1 MTGSPRALQSDRHH
15 ADPALY
21 MWFGNKKPAPLGFAD
36 PFAEG
41 QDPRRSAPRQK
52 TDTLSCPLGDV
63 IDISATGVRIRC
75 GSKPPFSEGAVTTL
89 KFVFNGGKLPVSVQE
104 RWRKRHGFRGSY
116 EIGLKFVN
124 NPPNVM
130 NAIGSLI
137 KFGFLCPD
145 AVAGESPEPKAQA
158 KPRKKLRVSVDLPD
172 YYAVLNVPPDADDKR
187 VHTAYR
193 QLARQYHPDANKDPG
208 AQDRFIG
215 ICEAYKVLSDP
226 DQRKTY
232 DLRQAG

>member
-1 MTGSPRALQSDRHH
+1 MRFGRKNKGRSANLAAVGHH
-15 ADPALY
+15 P
-21 MWFGNKKPAPLGFAD
+21 
-36 PFAEG
+36 E
-41 QDPRRSAPRQK
+41 RVAPRQA

-63 IDISATGVRIRC
+63 MDISTSGVRIRC
-75 GSKPPFSEGAVTTL
+75 KSKPPFSEGAVTTI

-104 RWRKRHGFRGSY
+104 RWRKRRGFRGGH

-130 NAIGSLI
+130 NAVESLV

-145 AVAGESPEPKAQA
+145 AVAGEAPKPKPDGKA
-158 KPRKKLRVSVDLPD
+158 KKKLRVSVDLPD
-172 YYAVLNVPPDADDKR
+172 YYAVLDIPPDADDKR

-193 QLARQYHPDANKDPG
+193 QLARQYHPDANKDSG
-208 AQDRFIG
+208 AQARFIS
-215 ICEAYKVLSDP
+215 ICEAYKVLSDR
-226 DQRKTY
+226 DQRKSY

>member
-1 MTGSPRALQSDRHH
+1 MFFGS
-15 ADPALY
+15 
-21 MWFGNKKPAPLGFAD
+21 KKPDFPDPLAD
-36 PFAEG
+36 G
-41 QDPRRSAPRQK
+41 QDPRRADPRQT
-52 TDTLSCPLGDV
+52 TDTLSCPLGNV
-63 IDISATGVRIRC
+63 LDISASGVRIHC
-75 GSKPPFSEGAVTTL
+75 KSKPPFSEGSVTTI

-104 RWRKRHGFRGSY
+104 RWRKRRGIRGGY
-116 EIGLKFVN
+116 EIGLKFVS

-130 NAIGSLI
+130 KAIASLV

-145 AVAGESPEPKAQA
+145 AMTDECLKSNTKTKTKPK
-158 KPRKKLRVSVDLPD
+158 PKLRVSIDLPD
-172 YYAVLNVPPDADDKR
+172 YYAVLSVSPDADGQR

-226 DQRKTY
+226 DQRKSY